1 MPTPPSGQE
10 VPVKYS
16 STRSWDRP
24 TASKICAIVYEPT
37 VLMPILLMTFRT
49 PLPSALT
56 TLRAA
61 WAGSTPV
68 SAPSRIRSSIDSNAR
83 YGFTAAAP

>member
-1 MPTPPSGQE
+1 M
-10 VPVKYS
+10 KYS

-37 VLMPILLMTFRT
+37 VLMPILLITLST

-56 TLRAA
+56 MLRTA

-68 SAPSRIRSSIDSNAR
+68 SVAVADEVLDRSRRP
-83 YGFTAAAP
+83 GTG

>member
-1 MPTPPSGQE
+1 MPTPPSGAE

-16 STRSWDRP
+16 STRSCDSP

-37 VLMPILLMTFRT
+37 VLMPILLITLST

-56 TLRAA
+56 MLRTA

-68 SAPSRIRSSIDSNAR
+68 SAPSRMRSSMDSKAR
-83 YGFTAAAP
+83 

>member
-1 MPTPPSGQE
+1 MPTPSSGQA

-16 STRSWDRP
+16 STTWWDSP
-24 TASKICAIVYEPT
+24 TASKICAIVYEPA

-56 TLRAA
+56 MLRTAC
-61 WAGSTPV
+61 AGSTPV
-68 SAPSRIRSSIDSNAR
+68 RTPSRMRSSTLSNAR
-83 YGFTAAAP
+83 